1 MKDKSIL
8 LVEDNVKLANY
19 LKESLQE
26 AGYDVSIEKRGDR
39 SVYRIIREQ
48 PCLVILDIML
58 PGMNGDQICHTIRD
72 AYSTRS

>member
-26 AGYDVSIEKRGDR
+26 ANYDVSIEKRGDR
-39 SVYRIIREQ
+39 G
-48 PCLVILDIML
+48 CLSHH
-58 PGMNGDQICHTIRD
+58 P
-72 AYSTRS
+72 

>member
-26 AGYDVSIEKRGDR
+26 AGYDVNTANLITPPPEFPSI
-39 SVYRIIREQ
+39 
-48 PCLVILDIML
+48 
-58 PGMNGDQICHTIRD
+58 
-72 AYSTRS
+72 